1 MQVIIAY
8 YRNFKKRAK
17 NSFKDV
23 QDDLHKRERRSTG
36 WEIKVLYHCK
46 KKQTTILGCVLQYS
60 KQAIQTSSASV
71 RAMAGV
77 VNHRREAGTFK
88 GSRKCYL

>member
-1 MQVIIAY
+1 MLITEILKKG
-8 YRNFKKRAK
+8 KKR
-17 NSFKDV
+17 FKDV
-23 QDDLHKRERRSTG
+23 QDNLHKREPGSTG

-77 VNHRREAGTFK
+77 VNHRRREAGTLK
-88 GSRKCYL
+88 GSRKWYL